1 MFRVKMMKNKND
13 GLDLGKKKSIL
24 IDFGFERKV
33 DNNNN
38 NE

>member
-1 MFRVKMMKNKND
+1 MYRVEIMENKNG

-33 DNNNN
+33 DNNKN

>member
-1 MFRVKMMKNKND
+1 MYRVKILENKNYE
-13 GLDLGKKKSIL
+13 LDLGKKKSIL

-33 DNNNN
+33 DNNKN

>member
-1 MFRVKMMKNKND
+1 MYRVKIMENKNEK
-13 GLDLGKKKSIL
+13 LDLGKKKSVL